1 MYLIIFIDVEEITN
15 KAGSFKKFDVFL
27 KMLISA
33 FNRDSESVHI
43 DLLTSA
49 DLELLK
55 LKKLATQQSSSTSTF
70 VSAQS
75 SSSFQ
80 KAAPVDESFVSNTSL
95 PSANTTSTKV
105 GSNSKKRYLIL
116 TFSNEFDRVHYPLPL
131 AFQDYPTVE
140 SLTRTVRRL
149 RRQLTLHDLGNA
161 GNRENRKPVSANRG
175 SAQVFGSGFDE
186 ADSRNYAQQ
195 IKELRQVVLQL
206 RVENKELHQSIKA
219 LGGNNQ
225 RSSSRG
231 PTPSRAHATTE
242 LIEVL
247 ELNMHLRKQ
256 LERYELDLKEL
267 SSAFETI
274 RIDAAK
280 EISGLKAKLRV
291 ALGLTEDASQIPNGN
306 NTSTSATRKAIAAS
320 LVNAEQGGSSMID
333 SLRRRVLSLE
343 RELRLEQSLNS
354 SAISRQTSVRSH
366 SQYRTAAETSTRSRS
381 VDSGSRSVGF
391 NTQSRSRYPTPH
403 RRYERKSTPGR
414 GEPASYDNVKSS
426 GYGYNQI
433 KSRPGSRHSSRG
445 STRSPSP
452 SSVGS
457 SRGVA
462 ASNMASGIDSTN
474 RRPSPSQYIQSL
486 SSRPT
491 SSQYSDKNASSSTVG
506 IAAYRSRPASPQ
518 ISRLEELTESLL
530 YRVRA
535 TGGSR
540 DRGTTGGG
548 GTATTNRPPW
558 GAGSGLTGSRGS
570 SRERERERESGY
582 SSAHSQSSRAS
593 RGSSRDAEHDRR
605 IAIRRNSNS
614 NRGTRQHG
622 ANHETGVSILSD
634 MESAA
639 FSKTEKWTRRLQE
652 RQRKLEVEEKQQA
665 KPSIVQTQQ
674 TNAST
679 AVHVQNIED
688 RQSAPSQV
696 GSETVTAIESNNQ
709 SCISQPVDTTET
721 QIKTSTIS
729 PTSRKSRISQTK
741 DVLLSLIEEASTPD
755 QQSPAAEALNTPSP
769 SQAVREFHAA
779 FLRQSKELLV
789 PEVKPA
795 SEASQVK
802 SPPPIVSRSLPSLPN
817 ESTVLRPTVSASVEL
832 PRQVLQSQSSHDVP
846 QPTVSASIELPRKP
860 VPKSQAPLLQNVQSP
875 IKSPSASQQLS
886 GNVLKMRSSA
896 SAHVTS
902 PTQSLSENI
911 RSVKA
916 RIRTSA
922 NSVTRESASDLQKS
936 VSESTDRLVPSLNRS
951 YSESPSRAVST
962 APVEGPKN
970 SSSPGKA
977 LERVRNSLL
986 RNSGEFSDERLRQ
999 SLQQSASKSMSLNDS
1014 NHIVNDD
1021 DNDELSQIDKRI
1033 LALQSYLDK
1042 ARQGLRKD

>member
-1 MYLIIFIDVEEITN
+1 
-15 KAGSFKKFDVFL
+15 
-27 KMLISA
+27 MLISA
-33 FNRDSESVHI
+33 FNRDSESVYI

-55 LKKLATQQSSSTSTF
+55 LKKLATQQSSSSSAF
-70 VSAQS
+70 ASAQSS

-80 KAAPVDESFVSNTSL
+80 KAAPVDESFVSNASL

-131 AFQDYPTVE
+131 AYQEYPTVE

-175 SAQVFGSGFDE
+175 SAHLFGSGFDE
-186 ADSRNYAQQ
+186 ADSRNYVQQ

-219 LGGNNQ
+219 LGCNNQ
-225 RSSSRG
+225 RISSRG

-242 LIEVL
+242 LTEAL

-256 LERYELDLKEL
+256 VERYELDLKEL
-267 SSAFETI
+267 SSAFETM

-291 ALGLTEDASQIPNGN
+291 TLGLTEDASQIPNGN

-343 RELRLEQSLNS
+343 RELRLERSLNS

-381 VDSGSRSVGF
+381 VDSGSRSVGL

-403 RRYERKSTPGR
+403 RRNERKSTPGR
-414 GEPASYDNVKSS
+414 GEPASYNNVKSS

-452 SSVGS
+452 SSVGN

-462 ASNMASGIDSTN
+462 ATNMASGIDSTY

-491 SSQYSDKNASSSTVG
+491 SSQYSDKNTSSSTAG

-558 GAGSGLTGSRGS
+558 GAGSGLTGTRASSRE
-570 SRERERERESGY
+570 RERERERESGY

-614 NRGTRQHG
+614 NRGTRQLG
-622 ANHETGVSILSD
+622 ANHETGASILSD

-652 RQRKLEVEEKQQA
+652 RQRKLEAEEKQQA

-679 AVHVQNIED
+679 AVHVQNTED
-688 RQSAPSQV
+688 MQSAPSQV
-696 GSETVTAIESNNQ
+696 GSETAAAIESNSQ
-709 SCISQPVDTTET
+709 SHTSQPVDTTET
-721 QIKTSTIS
+721 QTKTSTIS

-755 QQSPAAEALNTPSP
+755 KQSPAAEALNTPSP

-789 PEVKPA
+789 PDVKPV

-802 SPPPIVSRSLPSLPN
+802 SPPSIVSRSLPSLPN

-832 PRQVLQSQSSHDVP
+832 PRQILQSQSSHDVP

-886 GNVLKMRSSA
+886 GNVLKMRSSS

-962 APVEGPKN
+962 APIEGPKN
-970 SSSPGKA
+970 SSTPGKA

-999 SLQQSASKSMSLNDS
+999 SLQQSAAKSMSLDDS
-1014 NHIVNDD
+1014 NHLVNDD